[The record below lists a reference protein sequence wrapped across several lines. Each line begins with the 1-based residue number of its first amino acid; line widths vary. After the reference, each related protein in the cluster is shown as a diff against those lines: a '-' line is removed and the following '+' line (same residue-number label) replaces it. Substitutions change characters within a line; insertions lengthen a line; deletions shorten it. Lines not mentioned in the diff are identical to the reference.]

1 MQSWR
6 LIIRMSKLQPIADN
20 ESFLIIRLIGIMKGK
35 FYRSKESGDRSQEN
49 TNTGDR
55 RQEIAVRIIE

>member
-1 MQSWR
+1 
-6 LIIRMSKLQPIADN
+6 MSKLQPIADN

-35 FYRSKESGDRSQEN
+35 FYRRKESGDRSQEN
-49 TNTGDR
+49 TNTGVR